1 MTTKQIAEVVDKDM
15 STVQRWV
22 KKITDRM
29 SSMDGKMQSMDGRVQ
44 SIAAKMSESTS
55 THPADF
61 DTEETVLIIETGMG
75 KNAAGIFRTN
85 ARLAATSAEAGS
97 EHTARAED
105 DDDVRQG
112 MTLVFGAIGKLAK
125 RVSVIEKK
133 IEAVPQIGYDET
145 HMTVLAFCKTNDI
158 TCSVYD
164 ASRAGKEATRL
175 SREEGVEIRTVPD
188 DRFGKVNSYHKAILL
203 RVFAL

>member
-1 MTTKQIAEVVDKDM
+1 MTTKQIAEVVGKDL

-44 SIAAKMSESTS
+44 SIAVKMSESTS

-85 ARLAATSAEAGS
+85 ARLAATSAK
-97 EHTARAED
+97 AED

-145 HMTVLAFCKTNDI
+145 HMTVLGFCKTNDI

-164 ASRAGKEATRL
+164 ASRAGKEAARL

-188 DRFGKVNSYHKAILL
+188 DRFGKVNSYHKAILS